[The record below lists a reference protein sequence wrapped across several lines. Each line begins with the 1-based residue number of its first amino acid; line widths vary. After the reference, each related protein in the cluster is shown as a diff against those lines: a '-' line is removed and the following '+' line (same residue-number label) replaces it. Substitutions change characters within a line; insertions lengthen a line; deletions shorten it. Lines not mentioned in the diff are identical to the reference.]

1 MNRRYITAL
10 AGLTVA
16 AALCLTSCGDDNPP
30 GGTTASPKP
39 TGDAPS
45 VSQDADIAALVP
57 SDVSDRGTI
66 TVATEAQYPPF
77 EYFDSDNK
85 TIIGFD
91 ADLAQAL
98 GQAMGLEVT
107 MKNAGF
113 DTIIPGLQGGKYD
126 LGISSFTDTQ
136 EREQVVDF
144 VTYLTEGTILMTKAG
159 NPDGL
164 DISDL
169 CGHTIGVGKGGTEAT
184 LIIPKLSKECEAN
197 GEDPVDVKVF
207 SGQDAPN
214 LALASGQIQGTIL
227 DQIAAAQIA
236 AASNG
241 KFEVVGEAIESSP
254 IGVAVPKESGM
265 TEAVH
270 AALQSIIDDGTYQEL
285 VDRWNLDKG
294 AVTTSEVNVATS

>member
-1 MNRRYITAL
+1 MNRRHITAIAALAL
-10 AGLTVA
+10 AGTIGLTGCGSDA
-16 AALCLTSCGDDNPP
+16 PPEGTSAG
-30 GGTTASPKP
+30 P
-39 TGDAPS
+39 TPSGSAPS
-45 VSQDADIAALVP
+45 VSQDADIATLVP
-57 SDVSDRGTI
+57 SDIRERGTI

-77 EYFDSDNK
+77 EYFDTDNT

-98 GQAMGLEVT
+98 GQAMGLKVT

-126 LGISSFTDTQ
+126 LGISSFTDTK

-144 VTYLTEGTILMTKAG
+144 VTYLTEGTILMTKSG

-184 LIIPKLSKECEAN
+184 LIIPKLNQECEAN
-197 GEDPVDVKVF
+197 GEDPIDVKVF

-236 AASNG
+236 AGSNG
-241 KFEVVGEAIESSP
+241 KFQVAGEAIESSP

-270 AALQSIIDDGTYQEL
+270 AALQSIIDDGTYGAL
-285 VDRWNLDKG
+285 VERWNLGKG
-294 AVTTSEVNVATS
+294 AVTSSEVNVAKS